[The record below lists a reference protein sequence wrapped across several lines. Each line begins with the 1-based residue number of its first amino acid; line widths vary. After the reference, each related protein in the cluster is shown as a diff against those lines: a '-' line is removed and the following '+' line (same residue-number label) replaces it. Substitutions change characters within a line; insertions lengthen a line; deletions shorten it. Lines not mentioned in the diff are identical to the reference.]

1 MPITE
6 DVVEINGNGNKQKQ
20 KSNKKFKTSSVVL
33 KRIIKTIRLM
43 LVHPCLLYKNLNKN
57 FEVGIDNI

>member
-1 MPITE
+1 M
-6 DVVEINGNGNKQKQ
+6 EINKNGK

-43 LVHPCLLYKNLNKN
+43 LVHPCLLYKNLNEN
-57 FEVGIDNI
+57 FEVGIDDI